1 MGGAERVSD
10 DLRAAARRNAS
21 LRQTAR
27 AVAWSFFGVR
37 KKSSYEADAAQL
49 NPVHVILMGIAGA
62 ALFVAVLL
70 VIIKHVVLA

>member
-37 KKSSYEADAAQL
+37 KKSGYEDDAAQL

>member
-1 MGGAERVSD
+1 MSD

-21 LRQTAR
+21 LMQTAR

-37 KKSSYEADAAQL
+37 KKSGYEDDAAQL

>member
-10 DLRAAARRNAS
+10 DLSAAARRNAS
-21 LRQTAR
+21 LMQTAR

-37 KKSSYEADAAQL
+37 KKSGYEDDAAQL

>member
-1 MGGAERVSD
+1 MSD
-10 DLRAAARRNAS
+10 DLSAAARRNAS
-21 LRQTAR
+21 LMQTAR
-27 AVAWSFFGVR
+27 AVAGSFFGGR
-37 KKSSYEADAAQL
+37 KKSGYEDDAAQL

>member
-1 MGGAERVSD
+1 MGVAERMSD
-10 DLRAAARRNAS
+10 DLSAAARRKAS
-21 LRQTAR
+21 LAQTAR

-37 KKSSYEADAAQL
+37 KKSSYEDDAAQL
-49 NPVHVILMGIAGA
+49 NPVYVILMGIAGA

>member
-21 LRQTAR
+21 LMQTAR

-37 KKSSYEADAAQL
+37 KKSGYEDDAAQL

>member
-1 MGGAERVSD
+1 MSD

-37 KKSSYEADAAQL
+37 KKSGYEDDAAQL

>member
-21 LRQTAR
+21 LLQTAR

-37 KKSSYEADAAQL
+37 KKSGYEDDAAQL